1 MAKDSKALAICVL
14 ILLLLIVCQQIVSVE
29 GRHLKCRKCSKG
41 HHKKSLR
48 VINVGGKHGG
58 TGTQMSKAENVDDF
72 RPTVPGHSPGIGHS
86 VHD

>member
-1 MAKDSKALAICVL
+1 MAKYSKALAICVL
-14 ILLLLIVCQQIVSVE
+14 LLLLIVCQEIVSAE

-41 HHKKSLR
+41 HHKNSLR
-48 VINVGGKHGG
+48 IINVGSKDGG
-58 TGTQMSKAENVDDF
+58 AGTQMSKAENVDDF